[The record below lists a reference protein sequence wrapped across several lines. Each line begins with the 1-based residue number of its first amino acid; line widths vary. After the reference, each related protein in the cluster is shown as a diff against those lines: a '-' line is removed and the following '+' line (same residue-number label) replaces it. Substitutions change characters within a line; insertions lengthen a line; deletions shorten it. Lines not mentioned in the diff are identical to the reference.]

1 MKVENFYANIKYIY
15 IYSVD
20 VLMWYWNLHGNEKWY
35 CWKISYNRALYLKNR
50 HDNYQYMWYVCI
62 PLCYLE
68 YRWLSMNLVFAQKE
82 AQIFFMWTK
91 IAFQYISFPALN
103 NLFLFA
109 LIKNTNSSK
118 YQQKISITKLS
129 NAFMFF
135 CQTRY

>member
-1 MKVENFYANIKYIY
+1 MKVENLYANIKYMY
-15 IYSVD
+15 IYTVD
-20 VLMWYWNLHGNEKWY
+20 VLTWYWNLHGNEKLY
-35 CWKISYNRALYLKNR
+35 CRKISYNRALYLKNR

-62 PLCYLE
+62 PLRYLE

-109 LIKNTNSSK
+109 LIKNTNSSE

-135 CQTRY
+135 FQTRY